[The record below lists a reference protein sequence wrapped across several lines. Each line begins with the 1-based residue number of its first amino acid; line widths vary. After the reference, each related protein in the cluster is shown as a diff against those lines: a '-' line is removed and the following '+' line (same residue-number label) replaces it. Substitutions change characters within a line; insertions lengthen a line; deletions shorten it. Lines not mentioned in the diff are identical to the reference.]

1 MSQARTVTRYQDI
14 KFRMVKVSI
23 VRKEGYNNWSNH
35 PVPHLNQSL
44 ILPKRTMRDKRFA
57 DRIADIRPVFS
68 ENRFKVQID
77 GTITRMNQPMSPLPD
92 KKNLAG
98 SLLVFL
104 ARSVIGGL
112 ALAFIILYLWPAVSE
127 RFTRQPEAI
136 ADVPAAPV
144 SYADAVDRTAP
155 SVVSIYTRSVEL
167 QQVSPRLQKILG
179 SSYVARS
186 RQDMGSGVL
195 VSEDGYILT
204 NNHVINQVQNISV
217 GLWDGRFTA
226 AQIVGSDP
234 ETDLAVLKIDLSGLP
249 AAPLAEDTNVRVGDV
264 VLAIGNAFGL
274 SHTVTMGII
283 SATGRNDLR
292 SVLYEDFI
300 QTDAA
305 INAGNSG
312 GALINHLG
320 EVIGINTRN
329 LGQGQGA
336 QNIGFAIP
344 IAMAKDVMQQI
355 VENGSVRRASLGALF
370 SDLPLSLQTDGSS
383 ARRGIQVREVTP
395 NGPAWSAGIRAGD
408 ILLSIDGIEI
418 VDARALLLMIAQRQ
432 PGGRVEF
439 QVQRGNE
446 VFETYATLIQQ
457 PPLR

>member
-1 MSQARTVTRYQDI
+1 MKQAKTQASNR
-14 KFRMVKVSI
+14 
-23 VRKEGYNNWSNH
+23 GY
-35 PVPHLNQSL
+35 
-44 ILPKRTMRDKRFA
+44 T
-57 DRIADIRPVFS
+57 
-68 ENRFKVQID
+68 
-77 GTITRMNQPMSPLPD
+77 T
-92 KKNLAG
+92 G
-98 SLLVFL
+98 SFLRFL
-104 ARSVIGGL
+104 ASSIIAGL
-112 ALAFIILYLWPAVSE
+112 ALAFVIVYLWPNISE
-127 RFTRQPEAI
+127 RLSHQPE
-136 ADVPAAPV
+136 DVTAAPTVPTAPV

-155 SVVSIYTRSVEL
+155 SVVSIYTRTVEL
-167 QQVSPRLQKILG
+167 QQLPARLQKILG
-179 SSYVARS
+179 SSYVP
-186 RQDMGSGVL
+186 RQRQRLDMGSGVL

-204 NNHVINQVQNISV
+204 NNHVISQVQNISV
-217 GLWDGRFTA
+217 GLWDGRFATA
-226 AQIVGSDP
+226 QVVGSDP
-234 ETDLAVLKIDLSGLP
+234 ETDLAVLKVDLNGLP
-249 AAPLAEDTNVRVGDV
+249 AAPLAEEANVRVGDV

-312 GALINHLG
+312 GALINYRG
-320 EVIGINTRN
+320 EVIGISTRN
-329 LGQGQGA
+329 LGQMQGA

-355 VENGSVRRASLGALF
+355 VDNGSVRRGSLGALF

-383 ARRGIQVREVTP
+383 VRRGIQVRDVTP

-408 ILLSIDGIEI
+408 ILLSIDGVEI
-418 VDARALLLMIAQRQ
+418 VDARALLLMISQRQ

-439 QVQRGNE
+439 KVQRDSE
-446 VFETYATLIQQ
+446 IFETYATLIQQ

>member
-1 MSQARTVTRYQDI
+1 
-14 KFRMVKVSI
+14 
-23 VRKEGYNNWSNH
+23 
-35 PVPHLNQSL
+35 
-44 ILPKRTMRDKRFA
+44 
-57 DRIADIRPVFS
+57 
-68 ENRFKVQID
+68 
-77 GTITRMNQPMSPLPD
+77 
-92 KKNLAG
+92 
-98 SLLVFL
+98 
-104 ARSVIGGL
+104 
-112 ALAFIILYLWPAVSE
+112 
-127 RFTRQPEAI
+127 
-136 ADVPAAPV
+136 
-144 SYADAVDRTAP
+144 
-155 SVVSIYTRSVEL
+155 
-167 QQVSPRLQKILG
+167 
-179 SSYVARS
+179 
-186 RQDMGSGVL
+186 
-195 VSEDGYILT
+195 
-204 NNHVINQVQNISV
+204 VINRVQNIRV
-217 GLWDGRFTA
+217 GLWDGRFAA
-226 AQIVGSDP
+226 AQVVGSDP
-234 ETDLAVLKIDLSGLP
+234 ETDLAVLKIDLEGLP
-249 AAPLAEDTNVRVGDV
+249 AAPLAEDSTVRVGDV

-312 GALINHLG
+312 GALINYLG

-329 LGQGQGA
+329 LSQAQGA

-355 VENGSVRRASLGALF
+355 VENGSVRRGSLGALF
-370 SDLPLSLQTDGSS
+370 SDVPLSLQTDGSS
-383 ARRGIQVREVTP
+383 VRRGIQVRDVTP

-408 ILLSIDGIEI
+408 ILLSMDD
-418 VDARALLLMIAQRQ
+418 VAVDDARALLFMIAQRQ